1 MHVASAVC
9 PMLAAYSY
17 LLVMCTYMH
26 CVNTRTTYRDQLSLQ
41 LVEGLD
47 QLGGESI
54 AFLSKN
60 IRQLSFGTIPA
71 LLSGDT
77 RVLRQLLAADGLTP
91 ALASAIR
98 IIGLISRSKG
108 FDAQKTLPLLRR
120 LLMEP
125 EAQRISV
132 QMAQSLSERAVS
144 RVIRGIFNVPQQAR
158 YDPIGSVR
166 GSGTSTTTVI
176 TGSPTDPTTVVVTV
190 PATPVTTT
198 SSSGTTRNSRTRP
211 L

>member
-1 MHVASAVC
+1 
-9 PMLAAYSY
+9 
-17 LLVMCTYMH
+17 
-26 CVNTRTTYRDQLSLQ
+26 LQ

-60 IRQLSFGTIPA
+60 VRQLSFGTIPA

-91 ALASAIR
+91 ALANAIR

-166 GSGTSTTTVI
+166 GSGTSATTVI

-190 PATPVTTT
+190 PATPVTT
-198 SSSGTTRNSRTRP
+198 SSSSSTTRNSRTRP